1 MRFNFKKNFITL
13 KMKQTLF
20 WAIHMGA
27 YKTSLMWIKLVVK
40 CKNLLL
46 TLSKETP
53 LAVVISIDQA
63 YAFPFIDGQI

>member
-1 MRFNFKKNFITL
+1 
-13 KMKQTLF
+13 
-20 WAIHMGA
+20 MGA